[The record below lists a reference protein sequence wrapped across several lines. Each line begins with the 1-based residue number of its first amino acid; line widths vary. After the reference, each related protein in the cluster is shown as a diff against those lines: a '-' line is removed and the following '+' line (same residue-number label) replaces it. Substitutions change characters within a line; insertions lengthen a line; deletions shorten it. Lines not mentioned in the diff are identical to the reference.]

1 MGSYNY
7 LGYAENSGKIH
18 DQIIDTIREYG
29 ITVSSTRNELGY
41 NLHVQQLEQL
51 MAKFLNVESCI
62 VFGMGFATNSTN
74 IQCFADKGCLIL
86 SDEKNHSSLILGCR
100 LSGATVKVFQH
111 NSNLFL
117 VLVCSYKSIIGF
129 FSWF

>member
-7 LGYAENSGKIH
+7 LGYAEISGQIH
-18 DQIIDTIREYG
+18 EQIIDTIQQYG
-29 ITVSSTRNELGY
+29 VSVGSTRNEFGY
-41 NLHVQQLEQL
+41 NVHVQQLEQL

-100 LSGATVKVFQH
+100 LSGATVKVFKH
-111 NSNLFL
+111 NSKFYLA
-117 VLVCSYKSIIGF
+117 CSDKSNNF
-129 FSWF
+129 FCFCF